1 MRAPFKCMGE
11 GPLEMLHIF
20 KKKYIMSGVIS
31 ISIDLD
37 FQKYMIH
44 GVFVRKNSSRT
55 SVYLE
60 DVLIILAFLTFLMT
74 IMMSG
79 VISIDLD
86 ISYDFKKYM
95 IYGVERTQ

>member
-1 MRAPFKCMGE
+1 
-11 GPLEMLHIF
+11 
-20 KKKYIMSGVIS
+20 MSGVIS

-60 DVLIILAFLTFLMT
+60 DVLIILAFLTFLVT
-74 IMMSG
+74 IIMSG
-79 VISIDLD
+79 VISIDLNL
-86 ISYDFKKYM
+86 
-95 IYGVERTQ
+95 T